1 MVLFIASLNT
11 SNKNKLTRIISS
23 FDYIYIYIS
32 LIDENIFL
40 FSKIECFEYSYVNPE
55 DSQIVLNN
63 EFIILIARH
72 TSSTSI
78 QTQIDL

>member
-23 FDYIYIYIS
+23 FDYIYIS
-32 LIDENIFL
+32 LIDENILL
-40 FSKIECFEYSYVNPE
+40 FSKIECFDYSYVNPE